1 VKITA
6 IKATPLFCAFKQPYH
21 WAQGVNYGAPL
32 ILIEVETDAGITGIG
47 ESVASPAIAPV
58 LSIIEDAAAYFIGQS
73 AYDGNRII
81 WDYYQY
87 GFNSKGT
94 GSAPRYFSQALAGIE
109 LALWDAIGK
118 AAKLPLHK
126 LLGGAVRDRVSYF
139 GFLQGDTAAELA
151 QHAQELVRAG
161 FKVLYVKI
169 GRGADLDIA
178 ICQEVRKAVGS
189 KVRLRLDA
197 NEVWDMLTA
206 RRMFEALKPYDPEFI
221 EQPIPGRTGA
231 EGLSALREAS
241 DIPIA
246 ADQSAYSADDIFAL
260 CRNRAADVI
269 VLGLHETCGVTRFRQ
284 AAAVAEAANVNI
296 CLHGVFE
303 TGITTCAANQVAA
316 TLRNLDDGNQIM
328 WQLLAE
334 DIVAKP
340 ALAPKE
346 GALPISDLPGLGFE
360 LKRDAVAR
368 AAKAHREIDAHE
380 KGRVSPQ
387 PSSASAGLSHL
398 T

>member
-21 WAQGVNYGAPL
+21 WAQGINYGAPV

-47 ESVASPAIAPV
+47 ESVASPVIAPV
-58 LSIIEDAAAYFIGQS
+58 LSIIEDAAAHFIGQP

-81 WDYYQY
+81 WDYYTS
-87 GFNSKGT
+87 GFNAKGT

-126 LLGGAVRDRVSYF
+126 LLGGAVRDQVSYF

-151 QHAQELVRAG
+151 QHARGLVDAG
-161 FKVLYVKI
+161 FKVLYVKV
-169 GRGADLDIA
+169 GRGAELDIA
-178 ICQEVRKAVGS
+178 ICVEVRKAVGS

-231 EGLSALREAS
+231 EGLSALRAATN
-241 DIPIA
+241 IPIA

-284 AAAVAEAANVNI
+284 AAAVAEAGNINI

-303 TGITTCAANQVAA
+303 TGITTCASNQVAA
-316 TLRNLDDGNQIM
+316 SVRNMDDGNQIM

-334 DIVAKP
+334 DIVMKP
-340 ALAPKE
+340 SLVPNG
-346 GALPISDLPGLGFE
+346 GALPVSNLPGLGFE
-360 LKRDAVAR
+360 LDRDAVKR
-368 AAKAHREIDAHE
+368 AAKAHH
-380 KGRVSPQ
+380 Q
-387 PSSASAGLSHL
+387 LNSAA
-398 T
+398 

>member
-21 WAQGVNYGAPL
+21 WAQGVNHGAPV

-47 ESVASPAIAPV
+47 ESVASPVIAPV
-58 LSIIEDAAAYFIGQS
+58 LSIIEDATAHFIGQS

-81 WDYYQY
+81 WDYYTY

-126 LLGGAVRDRVSYF
+126 LLGGAVRDQVSYF
-139 GFLQGDTAAELA
+139 GFLQGDTAGELA
-151 QHAQELVRAG
+151 QHAQELVDAG
-161 FKVLYVKI
+161 FKVLYVKV
-169 GRGADLDIA
+169 GRGAELDIA
-178 ICQEVRKAVGS
+178 ICAEVRKAVGGR
-189 KVRLRLDA
+189 VRLRLDA

-231 EGLSALREAS
+231 EGLSALRAATN
-241 DIPIA
+241 IPIA
-246 ADQSAYSADDIFAL
+246 ADQSAYSADEIFAL

-284 AAAVAEAANVNI
+284 AAAVAEAGNINI

-303 TGITTCAANQVAA
+303 TGITTCASNQVAA
-316 TLRNLDDGNQIM
+316 SVRNMDDGNQIM

-334 DIVAKP
+334 DIVVNP
-340 ALAPKE
+340 SLVPKN
-346 GALPISDLPGLGFE
+346 GALPISNLPGLGFE
-360 LKRDAVAR
+360 LNRDAVKR
-368 AAKAHREIDAHE
+368 AAKAYHKLNARA
-380 KGRVSPQ
+380 
-387 PSSASAGLSHL
+387 
-398 T
+398 

>member
-21 WAQGVNYGAPL
+21 WAQGVNHGAPV

-58 LSIIEDAAAYFIGQS
+58 LSIIEDARAHFIGRS

-81 WDYYQY
+81 WDYYNY

-126 LLGGAVRDRVSYF
+126 LLGGAVRDQVSYF
-139 GFLQGDTAAELA
+139 GFLQGDTAGELA
-151 QHAQELVRAG
+151 QHAQELVDAG
-161 FKVLYVKI
+161 FKVLYVKV
-169 GRGADLDIA
+169 GRGAELDIA
-178 ICQEVRKAVGS
+178 ICAEIRKAVGS
-189 KVRLRLDA
+189 RVRLRLDA

-206 RRMFEALKPYDPEFI
+206 RRMFEALKLYDPEFI

-231 EGLSALREAS
+231 EGLSALRAATN
-241 DIPIA
+241 IPIA
-246 ADQSAYSADDIFAL
+246 ADQSAYSADEIFAL

-284 AAAVAEAANVNI
+284 AAAVAEAGNINI

-303 TGITTCAANQVAA
+303 TGITTCASNQVAA
-316 TLRNLDDGNQIM
+316 SVRNMDDGNQIM

-334 DIVAKP
+334 DIVVNP
-340 ALAPKE
+340 SLVPKN

-360 LKRDAVAR
+360 LNRDAVKR
-368 AAKAHREIDAHE
+368 AAKAYHE
-380 KGRVSPQ
+380 LNAR
-387 PSSASAGLSHL
+387 A
-398 T
+398 